1 MNIRL
6 EEEKDYFEVEN
17 LTREAFWNVYRP
29 GCFEH
34 LVIHNLRKEKC
45 FVKDLDFV
53 IELDGK
59 IIANI
64 VYAKANLKLKNGK
77 EREVLIFGPV
87 SVLPEYQKKGYGE
100 KLIKFTMNRAKEM
113 GFNEILITGNPNYY
127 KKYGFES
134 ASKYNIFY
142 EGVPEDSEFPCF
154 MICILNKEKYDIL
167 GGIYSDPKCY
177 DIDEAKL
184 EEFDKK
190 FPYKIKEKRAGQ
202 LQL

>member
-1 MNIRL
+1 
-6 EEEKDYFEVEN
+6 
-17 LTREAFWNVYRP
+17 
-29 GCFEH
+29 
-34 LVIHNLRKEKC
+34 
-45 FVKDLDFV
+45 
-53 IELDGK
+53 
-59 IIANI
+59 
-64 VYAKANLKLKNGK
+64 
-77 EREVLIFGPV
+77 
-87 SVLPEYQKKGYGE
+87 
-100 KLIKFTMNRAKEM
+100 M

-142 EGVPEDSEFPCF
+142 EGMPEDSEFPCF